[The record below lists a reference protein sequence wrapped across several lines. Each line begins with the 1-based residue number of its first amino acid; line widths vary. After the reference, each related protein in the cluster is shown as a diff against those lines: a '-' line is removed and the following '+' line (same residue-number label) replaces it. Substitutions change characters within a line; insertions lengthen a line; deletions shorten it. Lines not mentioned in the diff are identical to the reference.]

1 MTAAPEVL
9 TVHVAFHPAC
19 PESGAHARALFRLLH
34 GAGLEEPSCW
44 SPIPVR
50 YLCGAAALDGWCKVD
65 DVGFIGDHA
74 VLVVMVSD
82 QMLVDGAWR
91 KALNGIKDGAS
102 APNKPHR
109 VILPVML
116 SGAMSL
122 LEPFQSRFDPVRV
135 WHRDDKDLPVLPAAP
150 RPAADPFALLPG
162 VDPARQQLALE
173 LRAKAEAH
181 TQEEKKAKDARTK
194 WMDRRFDRLRRG
206 FLDALLRCLRLPAGL
221 QAPPPNG
228 QTGPTDHPSTATGD
242 RLVVFLSH
250 AKADGDDIAQWLRDG
265 LGRVS
270 RLQTWYDQND
280 LRAGAP
286 AAQRMREAAKSCT
299 GGLIAVHS
307 TAYGTRPWCRIE
319 AEAAR
324 RPERIDLHWGNES
337 RVVLLNQPGVAIS
350 QFGHGA
356 WGRGVE
362 ALARLPTI
370 GWPGPDPKTEEL
382 DAATALVV
390 DRLLLEL
397 LQQRRFLLQVE
408 AATPRPGE
416 VFLAFTPD
424 TWTLTEAVR
433 VIEEPKAG
441 AKPTAKSK
449 AMARTL
455 VYPGGGLTTGEAKA
469 ANTRLAA
476 MRKGWTLVDF
486 EHREQPAPPPK
497 AAGKWLALSA
507 GGLSKELYPAGVG
520 EEHINALAI
529 ALTRM
534 CALMGWGVAY
544 GGTLSSGLK
553 ENHVRAL
560 LETARAWRQDET
572 DHAAQDTPPR
582 RRFIRNYVAVG
593 HHGGCTP
600 AVRAEVLDICSFILV
615 DSPPHLRPA
624 GQASTWDLKLDPLA
638 NPSAYL
644 ERTCGALSEM
654 RRVSTA
660 ETDARVLVGGKLKGW
675 SGWLPGVAEELM
687 CSVTTGQPTLLLSG
701 FGGVAGKLG
710 DYLAGAAGAWPEE
723 LTFAYHDSRRS
734 SQPEDQAAWTP
745 TARERQRGRFGEL
758 KRALEIE
765 RSLFKAGTSSVTVID
780 TRDLRQAVE
789 EVQWWLSS
797 MQYNPRTQGVVEANV
812 RRDDLEAGCPTPFP
826 C

>member
-1 MTAAPEVL
+1 LCSAADL
-9 TVHVAFHPAC
+9 
-19 PESGAHARALFRLLH
+19 GAWPTSDKV
-34 GAGLEEPSCW
+34 GA
-44 SPIPVR
+44 V
-50 YLCGAAALDGWCKVD
+50 
-65 DVGFIGDHA
+65 GDHA

-82 QMLVDGAWR
+82 LMLVDGAWR
-91 KALNGIKDGAS
+91 RELNELTAQDQ
-102 APNKPHR
+102 PHR

-122 LEPFQSRFDPVRV
+122 LEPFSGRFDPLRV
-135 WHRDDKDLPVLPAAP
+135 WHRDDGPLPVVPAAP

-181 TQEEKKAKDARTK
+181 TQAEKKANDARTH
-194 WMDRRFDRLRRG
+194 WMDLRFDRLRRG
-206 FLDALLRCLRLPAGL
+206 FLDALLRCLPRPTRLEPTSEDHRVA
-221 QAPPPNG
+221 
-228 QTGPTDHPSTATGD
+228 QTGTQRGDPSD

-250 AKADGDDIAQWLRDG
+250 AKADGDDIAQRLRDG

-286 AAQRMREAAKSCT
+286 AAQRMKDAAESCT

-307 TAYGTRPWCRIE
+307 TAYATRPWCRIE

-324 RPERIDLHWGNES
+324 RPAPCSLTRRGGQPS
-337 RVVLLNQPGVAIS
+337 VVLLNQPGVAIS
-350 QFGHGA
+350 QFGHGS

-397 LQQRRFLLQVE
+397 LQQRRFMLQVE
-408 AATPRPGE
+408 AATPRADE
-416 VFLAFTPD
+416 VFLSFTPD

-433 VIEEPKAG
+433 ALDPKG
-441 AKPTAKSK
+441 SDGPP
-449 AMARTL
+449 RRL

-469 ANTRLAA
+469 ANTRLDA

-486 EHREQPAPPPK
+486 EHREQLAPPPK

-507 GGLSKELYPAGVG
+507 GGPSKELYAAGVG
-520 EEHINALAI
+520 EEHINALAV
-529 ALTRM
+529 ALTRL
-534 CALMGWGVAY
+534 CASMGWGVAY
-544 GGTLSSGLK
+544 GGTLSPGPN

-560 LETARAWRQDET
+560 LDTARAWRLDET
-572 DHAAQDTPPR
+572 DPTDTTPKQFER
-582 RRFIRNYVAVG
+582 IVRNYVAVG
-593 HHGGCTP
+593 HHEACIP
-600 AVRAEVLDICSFILV
+600 AVRSAVLDICGFILV
-615 DSPPHLRPA
+615 DDQSHLWPA
-624 GQASTWDLKLDPLA
+624 GKSLTWDLKLDKLTDPNAHLV
-638 NPSAYL
+638 
-644 ERTCGALSEM
+644 RTCGALSEM
-654 RRVSTA
+654 RRVSTV
-660 ETDARVLVGGKLKGW
+660 ETDARVLIGGKLKGW
-675 SGWLPGVAEELM
+675 SGWLPGVAEEPM
-687 CSVTTGQPTLLLSG
+687 CSVTTGRPTLLLSG
-701 FGGVAGKLG
+701 FGGVAEKLG

-723 LTFAYHDSRRS
+723 LTFAYHDSRRP
-734 SQPEDQAAWTP
+734 SQPAETAVWTP
-745 TARERQRGRFGEL
+745 MARERQRVRFGEL

-765 RSLFKAGTSSVTVID
+765 RSLFKAGTSLVKVID
-780 TRDLRQAVE
+780 TNDLRQAVE

-797 MQYNPRTQGVVEANV
+797 MQYNPRTQSVVEANV
-812 RRDDLEAGCPTPFP
+812 RRDDLEA
-826 C
+826 